1 MNADEADPA
10 FAAFRERVVGTRFP
24 GGVFT
29 VEEYERWLSHD
40 AMHAPALPAGLLH
53 PVWVLLGA
61 LRGMGITTDELT
73 AIADAGAHDGT
84 LFGET
89 ELEQRAPLRAGV
101 EYAVRGGVTDLVR
114 RESQRAGR
122 IDLMTFRLEIVSPG
136 GEVAAVSV
144 QTFIFPRRS
153 GIHAA

>member
-1 MNADEADPA
+1 MSES
-10 FAAFRERVVGTRFP
+10 FESFRERVVGTRFP

-40 AMHAPALPAGLLH
+40 AMHAPALPDGMLH

-61 LRGMGITTDELT
+61 LRGMGLTTDELT

-89 ELEQRAPLRAGV
+89 ELEQLQPLRAGV
-101 EYAVRGGVTDLVR
+101 AYTVRGGVTDLVR
-114 RESQRAGR
+114 RDSRRAGR
-122 IDLMTFRLEIVSPG
+122 IDLMTFRLEIVTPD

-153 GIHAA
+153 GVHAA

>member
-1 MNADEADPA
+1 MPETE
-10 FAAFRERVVGTRFP
+10 FEELHSRVVGTQFP
-24 GGVFT
+24 GGTFE

-40 AMHAPALPAGLLH
+40 AMHAPALPDGILH

-61 LRGMGITTDELT
+61 LRGMGLTIDELT

-84 LFGET
+84 MFGET
-89 ELEQRAPLRAGV
+89 ELEQFGALRAGV
-101 EYAVRGGVTDLVR
+101 VYTVRGGVTELTR

-122 IDLMTFRLEIVSPG
+122 IDLMTFRLELLDPDGTV
-136 GEVAAVSV
+136 VAVSV
-144 QTFIFPRRS
+144 QTFIFPRRH